1 MEITLNNM
9 RMKARWPREFLLPIS
24 VIKSSELRLCT
35 CDLCTLFA
43 FPHCGFNTMTQSH
56 EPAAF
61 NRILTLGRFPSPLQ
75 QNFGWEESN
84 LSLLELLEHTHA
96 AWRAHI
102 IAFSTLVTHDPL
114 FRRLWDFI
122 KNNWS
127 QELNSSNN
135 FPTRA
140 ANEGKFKK
148 IINKRWNAPI
158 FPAVFISWPCVW
170 SPPLDGKHW
179 NHYLCHKE
187 LHVEILYTVERL
199 LYVYHG

>member
-114 FRRLWDFI
+114 FRVDVCEISLKTTGVRSWILPI
-122 KNNWS
+122 IS
-127 QELNSSNN
+127 QQELQMRGSL
-135 FPTRA
+135 
-140 ANEGKFKK
+140 KK
-148 IINKRWNAPI
+148 
-158 FPAVFISWPCVW
+158 
-170 SPPLDGKHW
+170 
-179 NHYLCHKE
+179 
-187 LHVEILYTVERL
+187 
-199 LYVYHG
+199 